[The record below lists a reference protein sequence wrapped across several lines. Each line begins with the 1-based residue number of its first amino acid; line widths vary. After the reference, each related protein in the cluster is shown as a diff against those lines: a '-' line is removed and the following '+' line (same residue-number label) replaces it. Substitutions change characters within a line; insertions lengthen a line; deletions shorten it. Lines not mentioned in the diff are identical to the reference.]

1 MIRRAAVVCL
11 VALATA
17 ACGGGATR
25 SSADAEYIDAIAR
38 EHADHTPVA
47 NAAARAPAQQVQARM
62 VAYGVVSG
70 DTVRGYLAHPGE
82 TAYGLPAVVLVHEW
96 WGLNDNIRMMA
107 RRLAG
112 EGYAVLAVDMFHGR
126 VAADAAEARALTQAV
141 AEDAG
146 RGPAHLAAAAGF
158 FAELGAP
165 RRAVMGWC
173 FGGMWALEGALRQ
186 PASWDASVVYY
197 GRTVTDRERLAA
209 LRAPL
214 LGIFGEADRGIP
226 VAGVREMEAAL
237 RELGKDV
244 QIHVYPGAGHGFANP
259 SGQAYDAG
267 AAEDAWTRTLRFL
280 DRHLSG
286 VG

>member
-1 MIRRAAVVCL
+1 MIPRFAVPAL

-17 ACGGGATR
+17 ACAGSAVR
-25 SSADAEYIDAIAR
+25 ASDADAHLDAMAR

-47 NAAARAPAQQVQARM
+47 NASVREPGQEVQARM
-62 VAYGVVSG
+62 VPYGVVNG
-70 DTVRGYLAHPGE
+70 DTVQGYLAYPGLSPE
-82 TAYGLPAVVLVHEW
+82 GRPAVVLVHEW

-146 RGPAHLAAAAGF
+146 RGPAHLAAAAGYF
-158 FAELGAP
+158 TGLEAP

-173 FGGMWALEGALRQ
+173 FGGGWALEGALRL
-186 PASWDASVVYY
+186 PTSWDASVVYY
-197 GRTVTDRERLAA
+197 GRTVTERDRLAA
-209 LRAPL
+209 MRAPL

-226 VAGVREMEAAL
+226 VAQVREMEAAL

-259 SGQAYDAG
+259 SGQAYDAA
-267 AAEDAWTRTLRFL
+267 AAEDAWARTLRFL
-280 DRHLSG
+280 DRHLRG
-286 VG
+286 AA